1 MGLTEAEADR
11 FVVEQ
16 SQVGAMLGAASLPQT
31 AAELHTWVRTH
42 PALAPSPGMRSAVD
56 FLRQPPLPARQRV
69 GYAVLMQGAI
79 STMPPELTSVL
90 GLKARPGARL
100 TTTTLLTFLRWGLR
114 NSPSWRAALDRCGA
128 PYDPSKFREMPRP

>member
-1 MGLTEAEADR
+1 
-11 FVVEQ
+11 
-16 SQVGAMLGAASLPQT
+16 
-31 AAELHTWVRTH
+31 
-42 PALAPSPGMRSAVD
+42 MRAAVD
-56 FLRQPPLPARQRV
+56 FLRQPPLALPASGY

-100 TTTTLLTFLRWGLR
+100 GASTLLRFLRWGLR

-128 PYDPSKFREMPRP
+128 PYDPSKFREMPSPPR

>member
-1 MGLTEAEADR
+1 
-11 FVVEQ
+11 
-16 SQVGAMLGAASLPQT
+16 MLGAAPLPQT
-31 AAELHTWVRTH
+31 AAELQTWVRTH
-42 PALAPSPGMRSAVD
+42 PALEPSPGMRSAVD
-56 FLRQPPLPARQRV
+56 FLRQPPLPGRQRV
-69 GYAVLMQGAI
+69 GYDVLMHGAI

-128 PYDPSKFREMPRP
+128 PYDPAKFREMPQP